1 MQDDNFR
8 EKKKSPTI
16 LSFTELVQTK
26 LIGFYFN
33 FSFNK
38 LGQWGPEDR
47 QNIPIFAQTLSGMWP
62 HYASCYLYLV
72 LLAKTTDRQLALQKS
87 DYMLHSI

>member
-38 LGQWGPEDR
+38 LGQ
-47 QNIPIFAQTLSGMWP
+47 
-62 HYASCYLYLV
+62 
-72 LLAKTTDRQLALQKS
+72 
-87 DYMLHSI
+87 

>member
-38 LGQWGPEDR
+38 LGPHQLPLIANTPTDWQLPDHGKDVNQNPPEKG
-47 QNIPIFAQTLSGMWP
+47 L
-62 HYASCYLYLV
+62 
-72 LLAKTTDRQLALQKS
+72 KTPEFPACC
-87 DYMLHSI
+87 HGC